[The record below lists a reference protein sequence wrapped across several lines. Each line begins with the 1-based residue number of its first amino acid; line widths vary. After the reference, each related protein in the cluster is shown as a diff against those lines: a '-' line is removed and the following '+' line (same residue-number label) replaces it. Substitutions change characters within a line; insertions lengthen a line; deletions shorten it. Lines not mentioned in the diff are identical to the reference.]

1 MPIVKTAGLA
11 TTFSTCASF
20 GGGAAEAARIL
31 RAKLPPSSAA
41 AIMVNKMCDVGRP
54 AVSCVHVAAL
64 RQRKLIL
71 QLRQLKT
78 FQVRLNTVLEPTWK
92 NALFHGY
99 IHDHTAR
106 LAAPIEAPNSS
117 FRR

>member
-1 MPIVKTAGLA
+1 
-11 TTFSTCASF
+11 
-20 GGGAAEAARIL
+20 
-31 RAKLPPSSAA
+31 
-41 AIMVNKMCDVGRP
+41 MVNKMCDVGP

-92 NALFHGY
+92 NALFTGISMTIQLGLPPRLRPQTPPLGVRLGRAGLEHG
-99 IHDHTAR
+99 
-106 LAAPIEAPNSS
+106 
-117 FRR
+117 RRRGEKMGVYL